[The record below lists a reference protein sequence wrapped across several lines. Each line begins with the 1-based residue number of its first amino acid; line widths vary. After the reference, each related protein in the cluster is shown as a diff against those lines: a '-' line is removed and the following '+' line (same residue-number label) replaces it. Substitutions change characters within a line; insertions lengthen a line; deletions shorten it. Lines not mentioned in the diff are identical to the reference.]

1 MPNYSLRQKALNN
14 LLTGLKNLHC
24 SYVITDSEGNT
35 HTYGED
41 PKKKGSAKKG
51 SRYGFGALRDYY
63 GPWIKD
69 LQPGDT
75 TEIPCD
81 RFDVTAV
88 QAGVANMA
96 SDMWGSGSFMTSR
109 NKEKNSLEVIRIL

>member
-1 MPNYSLRQKALNN
+1 MPTYSLRQKALNN
-14 LLTGLKNLHC
+14 LLTGLKNLGC
-24 SYVITDSEGNT
+24 SYVIVDNEGTT
-35 HTYGED
+35 HTHGD
-41 PKKKGSAKKG
+41 ALKKKGHAKKG
-51 SRYGFGALRDYY
+51 SRYGFGVLRDYY

-69 LQPGDT
+69 LQPGDSA
-75 TEIPCD
+75 EIPCD
-81 RFDVTAV
+81 KFDVIAV